1 MAKFIK
7 QDMSIVTPRSGELRL
22 PLIAH
27 LAANAHFVPA
37 TLPASVKGR
46 VGLKVVFKGRP
57 LPTEL
62 AARVVATATYVQ
74 THREAG
80 VVSILPEE
88 RDTRPRW
95 QRRAHLGPNA
105 AQVARLRME
114 ARAVMQQERFDR
126 MHAQAEAARSGHTTH
141 L

>member
-7 QDMSIVTPRSGELRL
+7 QDQSITTPRSGALRL

-27 LAANAHFVPA
+27 LAANAAFVPA
-37 TLPASVKGR
+37 ALPASVKNR
-46 VGLKVVFKGRP
+46 VGLKVLFKGRA

-62 AARVVATATYVQ
+62 AARVVATAASVQ
-74 THREAG
+74 THKAEG
-80 VVSILPEE
+80 VISIAPTE

-105 AQVARLRME
+105 NLVARLRME
-114 ARAVMQQERFDR
+114 ERDLRAQERFDR
-126 MHAQAEAARSGHTTH
+126 THATAEAARSGHT

>member
-7 QDMSIVTPRSGELRL
+7 QDMSITTPRSGELRL

-46 VGLKVVFKGRP
+46 VGLKVVFKGRA

-62 AARVVATATYVQ
+62 AARVVATAAPVQ
-74 THREAG
+74 THKAEG
-80 VVSILPEE
+80 VVSILPEA

-95 QRRAHLGPNA
+95 QRRASLGPNA
-105 AQVARLRME
+105 ALVARLRQEERDIM
-114 ARAVMQQERFDR
+114 RQERFDR
-126 MHAQAEAARSGHTTH
+126 MHAQAEAARSGRT

>member
-7 QDMSIVTPRSGELRL
+7 QDLNITTPRSGELRL

-27 LAANAHFVPA
+27 LAASAMFVPA
-37 TLPASVKGR
+37 PLPVSVKGR
-46 VGLKVVFKGRP
+46 IGLKVLFKGRV
-57 LPTEL
+57 LPTEM
-62 AARVVATATYVQ
+62 AARIVATAAPVQ
-74 THREAG
+74 THKSDG

-95 QRRAHLGPNA
+95 KRRAHLGPNA
-105 AQVARLRME
+105 ARVAELRQEEKDIMAKERAARL
-114 ARAVMQQERFDR
+114 A
-126 MHAQAEAARSGHTTH
+126 H

>member
-1 MAKFIK
+1 MAEFIK
-7 QDMSIVTPRSGELRL
+7 QDMSITTPRSGELRL

-46 VGLKVVFKGRP
+46 VGLKVVFKGRV

-62 AARVVATATYVQ
+62 AARVVATAAPVQ
-74 THREAG
+74 THKAEG
-80 VVSILPEE
+80 VVSILPEV
-88 RDTRPRW
+88 RDARPRW
-95 QRRAHLGPNA
+95 MRRAHLGLNA
-105 AQVARLRME
+105 SLVARLRQE
-114 ARAVMQQERFDR
+114 ERDLRAQEL
-126 MHAQAEAARSGHTTH
+126 AARTRT